1 MVAAVAMETIP
12 RREASPAS
20 GGEGGES
27 AAQGLAP
34 CGRREAAD
42 MGGGGG
48 KWRGGKEPE
57 RSWTGGW
64 CAPGLKLEEGG
75 DWGGDD
81 DGDVSA
87 ELRRG
92 RGGGYSNPIQTMLLD
107 GTGRAGFLCLDRTG
121 PQYRSQL
128 LEPFAAEN
136 VVSVGLGWEGRACSG
151 FVTHG
156 CTALK

>member
-12 RREASPAS
+12 RPEASPAS

-27 AAQGLAP
+27 AAQGL
-34 CGRREAAD
+34 AAD

-64 CAPGLKLEEGG
+64 CAPGLKLEEGAG
-75 DWGGDD
+75 RGGED

-92 RGGGYSNPIQTMLLD
+92 RGGCYSNPIQTMCW
-107 GTGRAGFLCLDRTG
+107 TGRAGL
-121 PQYRSQL
+121 
-128 LEPFAAEN
+128 
-136 VVSVGLGWEGRACSG
+136 
-151 FVTHG
+151 
-156 CTALK
+156 